1 MSVKK
6 KYLKSKPVCKVTF
19 RLPKQ
24 LVGRANKVSLVGD
37 FNDWDKEAMPMKGLK
52 NGDFTTTV
60 DLDPGQEYQFRYLI
74 DESVWKNDAGA
85 DRYTPNPFGDGDNC
99 VLEL

>member
-1 MSVKK
+1 MARALTVAAKG
-6 KYLKSKPVCKVTF
+6 
-19 RLPKQ
+19 
-24 LVGRANKVSLVGD
+24 GRAD
-37 FNDWDKEAMPMKGLK
+37 IAMPMKGLK

-74 DESVWKNDAGA
+74 DEEVWENDTGA

-99 VLEL
+99 VLKL